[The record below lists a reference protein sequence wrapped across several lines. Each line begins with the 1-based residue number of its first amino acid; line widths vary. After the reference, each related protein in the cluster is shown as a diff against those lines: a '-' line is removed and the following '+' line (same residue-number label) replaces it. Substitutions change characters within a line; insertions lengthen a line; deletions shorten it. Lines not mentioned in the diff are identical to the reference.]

1 MASIRKIEG
10 KGGVSF
16 KITVSMGRDAQ
27 DKQIRHYKT
36 WRPDQT
42 MTARQMEKEVKR
54 IAYEF
59 ERDLEIGFQA
69 DNRQTFAKY
78 AEYVY
83 TLREQRG
90 DKPQTLARVR
100 RQTARINEYIGH
112 MRLGDIRPQHLTG
125 LYKKLSE
132 PGSNHWRI
140 YAVPVVD
147 FNELRGEDNYND
159 FAKKCGVYG
168 RLIANLCR
176 GQKITRK
183 NAAIIEEHLGRKDLF
198 EIVGTGQALAPCTVR
213 DYHGVVFVVLQ
224 QATKEMIIPYNPAE
238 KAVLPQKRRVRQSD
252 SMQPDLVQRVLEAL
266 EAEPLDFRTMISLF
280 IVTGCRRGE
289 ILGLKWDKV
298 YFDCN
303 QIKIDRAIN
312 YLPEYGVYEGPT
324 KTENTRFITLPAE
337 TMALLRKYRAWQL
350 ERRFQ
355 MGDQWQDTGYVFTRA
370 DGRPMNPGAVN
381 CLLDLF
387 CKRQG
392 LPHLNPHKFRHT
404 AASILLS
411 NGVDVL
417 TVSKMLGHRDTST
430 TMDTYGHAIEEA
442 QRRAAECIAD
452 VILRKKE
459 A

>member
-10 KGGVSF
+10 KGGVSY
-16 KITVSMGRDAQ
+16 KITVSAGRDEM
-27 DKQIRHYKT
+27 DNQIRHYKT
-36 WRPDQT
+36 WKPDPD
-42 MTARQMEKEVKR
+42 MTARQIERELQKV
-54 IAYEF
+54 AVEF
-59 ERDLEIGFQA
+59 EQDILGGFQV
-69 DNRQTFAKY
+69 DNRQTFAEF

-90 DKPQTLARVR
+90 DKPQTLERVR
-100 RQTARINEYIGH
+100 RQTARINEHIGN
-112 MRLGDIRPQHLTG
+112 MKLTAITPRQLNN

-147 FNELRGEDNYND
+147 FDELRGEDNYNE

-176 GQKITRK
+176 GQQITRR

-198 EIVGTGQALAPCTVR
+198 EIVGTGQALAPGTIR
-213 DYHGVVFVVLQ
+213 DYHGIIYTVLD
-224 QATKEMIIPYNPAE
+224 QAYKEMILKYNPANR
-238 KAVLPQKRRVRQSD
+238 VTLPKKRRVRQSD
-252 SMQPDLVQRVLEAL
+252 SMQPELVRRVLEAL
-266 EAEPLDFRTMISLF
+266 EAEPLEFRTMITLF
-280 IVTGCRRGE
+280 IATGCRRGE
-289 ILGLKWDKV
+289 VLGLKWEKV
-298 YFDCN
+298 FFDRR
-303 QIKIDRAIN
+303 QIRIDRTIN
-312 YLPEYGVYEGPT
+312 YLKECGVYEGPT
-324 KTENTRFITLPAE
+324 KTENTRTLTLPAE
-337 TMALLRKYRAWQL
+337 VMALLKKHRAVQT
-350 ERRFQ
+350 ERRL
-355 MGDQWQDTGYVFTRA
+355 MLGDMWQDHGYVFTRS

-387 CKRQG
+387 CKRHG

-411 NGVDVL
+411 SGVDVL

-442 QRRAAECIAD
+442 KENAAECLAD
-452 VILRKKE
+452 VILRKKQ